1 MLRLPTAAQVL
12 TRHGDLCGEVGKT
25 GGNLGG
31 TANSAGLAICT
42 SRPRLPFPWQP
53 EGGGEWCTTDGH
65 DGLSPRVVC
74 TVLQRRLVVY
84 EGTCTVGTAF
94 GSTLLPGLQIT
105 WPLPVSAHQA
115 IAGYISA
122 LGSEPKHVATWQR
135 EPRPTRYVFLP
146 SKAWG
151 PVPVADDATHAEIP
165 LDLTNCP
172 VWAPT
177 AYSTFP
183 QYSFVRKASN
193 GTVSFRL
200 CAPKRLVVV
209 GGWGGYVAE
218 FDGNS
223 VVGCHNCMKKLFY
236 DSWAVINHN
245 QVYRSYHKSVG
256 CSAIVRFGE
265 PMEKRSGSRQGARG
279 AKRTDNWLPERR
291 RFIDARVK
299 GAQTQHFSNFTYPSP
314 NPGMSSSKVGPRRS
328 SIRREEGLLDR
339 QDVDGI
345 RIEGPRSA

>member
-1 MLRLPTAAQVL
+1 MLRLPTAAQGVPSSRAVVIFL
-12 TRHGDLCGEVGKT
+12 PGTGTCVVRWEKT
-25 GGNLGG
+25 GGNLG
-31 TANSAGLAICT
+31 A
-42 SRPRLPFPWQP
+42 
-53 EGGGEWCTTDGH
+53 
-65 DGLSPRVVC
+65 
-74 TVLQRRLVVY
+74 
-84 EGTCTVGTAF
+84 
-94 GSTLLPGLQIT
+94 

-122 LGSEPKHVATWQR
+122 LGSEPKHVASVSFINSSATATFGQRVVAWQR

-200 CAPKRLVVV
+200 CALKRLVVV

-218 FDGNS
+218 FDGDN

-265 PMEKRSGSRQGARG
+265 PTRMEKRSGSRQGARG

-314 NPGMSSSKVGPRRS
+314 NLGMSWSKVGTQKIVNPAGGRAARS
-328 SIRREEGLLDR
+328 SRRGR
-339 QDVDGI
+339 NQNRRTKIGVN
-345 RIEGPRSA
+345 A